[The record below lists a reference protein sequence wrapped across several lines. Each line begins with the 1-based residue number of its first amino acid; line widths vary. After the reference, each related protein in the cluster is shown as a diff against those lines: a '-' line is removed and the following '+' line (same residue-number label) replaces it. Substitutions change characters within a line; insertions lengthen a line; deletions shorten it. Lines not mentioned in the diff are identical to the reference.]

1 MAKNGFSVF
10 DSDMHIMEP
19 PDLWERY
26 IAPEFRSIAPRGR
39 TSDNVR
45 DLGVIFPDGEPNAR
59 VTGGVPHR
67 GHNYEKNQELDRD
80 HARRGWGPDVQLEAM
95 NVEGIDV
102 AVLYPS
108 RGLVVLTH
116 PDRDRR
122 FAAAIAR
129 AYNDWL
135 FDFCQTDTARLLGAG
150 MISVYDIRSAVDETH
165 RVVEK
170 LGFRAVF
177 VRSNIINGKTWHDPY
192 YEPLWDTLEQL
203 NIPMGFHEATGSRS
217 LQCGEYFEPNF
228 GIRRVY
234 AQPFEQMLGLGSFL
248 AGGILERHP
257 RLKVAF
263 LEANCS
269 WVPWLLWR
277 MDEGYER
284 EGDVFMA
291 ELTMAPSDYF
301 KRQCY
306 VSVEPD
312 EGPARHMIDD
322 FGSDQLVFSTDYP
335 HGDSRYPR
343 AVESF
348 LKLPLSEADKRK
360 ILWDNCARFYSVTEM
375 PQPVKSRRGGD
386 SGNRGREKGGFHG
399 HGDQEPKRT

>member
-1 MAKNGFSVF
+1 MAKNGFKVF
-10 DSDMHIMEP
+10 DSDLHVMEP

-45 DLGVIFPDGEPNAR
+45 DLGVVFPAEGPNSR
-59 VTGGVPHR
+59 RTSGVPHR
-67 GHNYEKNQELDRD
+67 GHNYVKNQKLYRD

-95 NVEGIDV
+95 DVEGIDV

-108 RGLVVLTH
+108 RGLSVLTH
-116 PDRDRR
+116 PDREPR

-129 AYNDWL
+129 AYNDWM
-135 FDFCQTDTARLLGAG
+135 FDFCQTNTTRLLGAG
-150 MISVYDIRSAVDETH
+150 MLSVYDLRDAVEETH
-165 RVVEK
+165 RVVEE

-177 VRSNIINGKTWHDPY
+177 VRSNIVNGKSWHDPY
-192 YEPLWDTLEQL
+192 YEPLWETLEEL
-203 NIPMGFHEATGSRS
+203 NIPVGFHEATGSRS
-217 LQCGEYFEPNF
+217 RQSGDHFEPNF
-228 GIRRVY
+228 GLRRVY
-234 AQPFEQMLGLGSFL
+234 AQPFEQMLGLASFV
-248 AGGILERHP
+248 AGGVLERHP
-257 RLKVAF
+257 KLKVAF

-284 EGDVFMA
+284 EGDVFMP

-301 KRQCY
+301 KRQCF

-312 EGPARHMIDD
+312 EGPARYMIEE

-335 HGDSRYPR
+335 HGDSRYPA
-343 AVESF
+343 AVDSF
-348 LKLPLSEADKRK
+348 LKLPLSDDDKRK
-360 ILWDNCARFYSVTEM
+360 ILWDNCARFYSVNDG
-375 PQPVKSRRGGD
+375 PRAAKAGRGDGAQ
-386 SGNRGREKGGFHG
+386 SGRK
-399 HGDQEPKRT
+399 